1 MMVTSPSPE
10 EQCFKQT
17 LESFCQSL
25 VNAIRVARL
34 DEDGEPTKI
43 TQHELAQRSG
53 VARSTI
59 AKYVSHNARST
70 GEINPDLETICRLA
84 QALNVPPALLL
95 MRDGDWRR
103 LAQAAGMLAQ
113 ALADP
118 RILELSH
125 GLRDQP
131 HASPVAHAKTGLQIG
146 ERLGICPPASVD
158 KSASEIETQQLRL
171 QLEVRRGALTTSALP
186 PSDLLKSMY
195 CAPLLSLCASLG
207 ATTNIN

>member
-1 MMVTSPSPE
+1 MHTSPPPE
-10 EQCFKQT
+10 EQCFKPT
-17 LESFCQSL
+17 LDSFCQSL
-25 VNAIRVARL
+25 VNAIRVARM
-34 DEDGEPTKI
+34 DEDGEPAKI
-43 TQHELAQRSG
+43 TQHALADQSG

-59 AKYVSHNARST
+59 AKYVSYNARSS

-118 RILELSH
+118 KVIELSQE
-125 GLRDQP
+125 LREQP
-131 HASPVAHAKTGLQIG
+131 HASPVAHARTGLQIG
-146 ERLGICPPASVD
+146 ERLGICPPATYD
-158 KSASEIETQQLRL
+158 KPASDIEAQQVRM
-171 QLEVRRGALTTSALP
+171 QLEVRRGAMVTSALP
-186 PSDLLKSMY
+186 PGDLLKSMY

-207 ATTNIN
+207 ATTKIT